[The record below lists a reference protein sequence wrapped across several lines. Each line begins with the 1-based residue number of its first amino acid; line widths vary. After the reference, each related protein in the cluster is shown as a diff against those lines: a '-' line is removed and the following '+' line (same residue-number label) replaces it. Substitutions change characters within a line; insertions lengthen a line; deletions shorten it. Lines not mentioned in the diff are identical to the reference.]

1 MKQTIFF
8 CDKSITFS
16 DVESKGHDLII
27 DSRVDTIADISRA
40 KVVDFFE
47 KYNSI
52 LFLSDTIEDGYNDFC
67 REFRRVKAAGGL
79 VANDKSHTLMIK
91 RNGRWDLPK
100 GHLERGESL
109 EECAVR
115 EVEEETG
122 ISGITLGE
130 KLIET
135 QHAYILNEEWAI
147 KTTHW
152 WAMTSNDNNTKGQ
165 SEEGIE
171 LVEWCT
177 PEQVSENLKGTY
189 PTIRAIF
196 EAKER

>member
-1 MKQTIFF
+1 MEQTIFF
-8 CDKSITFS
+8 TDKYITFS
-16 DVESKGHDLII
+16 ASPIEGYDITI
-27 DSRVDTIADISRA
+27 DSRVDSIAEISRA

-52 LFLSDTIEDGYNDFC
+52 LFLSNTPTEAYDLFIRDF
-67 REFRRVKAAGGL
+67 RSVKAAGG
-79 VANDKSHTLMIK
+79 VVHNPQGEQLMIY

-122 ISGITLGE
+122 VRGIALGE
-130 KLIET
+130 KITET
-135 QHAYILNEEWAI
+135 RHAYILNEEWAI

-152 WAMTSNDNNTKGQ
+152 WSMSSPKVELTAQ

-171 LVEWCT
+171 QAAWCN
-177 PEQVSENLKGTY
+177 EQQVADNLKTTY
-189 PTIRAIF
+189 PTIRNVFKALS
-196 EAKER
+196 K